1 MKTYIYILLAIIGL
15 IAFTS
20 CESDEIDTQGKE
32 IYDLDVIKA
41 EIAKKLGCDPSE
53 VDGGYEPFWK
63 PNDFVFSVF
72 GSINHQTIFSC
83 FLKDKDGKNLLSQVD
98 KDKIRIY
105 IVKDGKEVLQQI
117 DAPVDDGTPRS
128 FQDGPYVGSD
138 YSEYLKWI
146 KKYYPIAKYY
156 GVRSDIDN
164 PDEVVSLE
172 FFRTVASDQIKYVIR
187 WNDKWSDTIE
197 IKYHWILVR
206 SGGKLGYLPHRFT
219 KIWINGEPVF
229 DITEEQVMSDKV
241 NMLIPDE
248 LTFVH

>member
-1 MKTYIYILLAIIGL
+1 M
-15 IAFTS
+15 
-20 CESDEIDTQGKE
+20 
-32 IYDLDVIKA
+32 
-41 EIAKKLGCDPSE
+41 
-53 VDGGYEPFWK
+53 
-63 PNDFVFSVF
+63 
-72 GSINHQTIFSC
+72 
-83 FLKDKDGKNLLSQVD
+83 SQVD

-164 PDEVVSLE
+164 PDEVVNLE

-187 WNDKWSDTIE
+187 WNDEWSDTIE